1 MKKLIVAMVAMIAV
15 GVFAATDVSTTADK
29 LDTVVRRAG
38 TGTSIAITNDR
49 LQEVW
54 IPISVIQDAGGSA
67 DTRTVLTN
75 AITYTS
81 AKNTAVTFS
90 VATLTDTVGA
100 EVTTALTSYPSLG
113 ANDVLTMTFTSTNA
127 NVAVVFSKNV
137 IPR

>member
-54 IPISVIQDAGGSA
+54 IPISIIQDAGGSA
-67 DTRTVLTN
+67 DSRTVLTN

-81 AKNTAVTFS
+81 AKNTAVTFR
-90 VATLTDTVGA
+90 AGQLTDTVGS